1 MRLVVDIS
9 RDYVRQRHA
18 IKISLIAEGP
28 HLPDEYALLLRM
40 PRSQISTLWQ
50 VTGYRRLLIARF
62 ISNLGNGM
70 APTAIAFGI
79 LALKGAT
86 PSSLSMVLVSQAVP
100 LVIFLPIGGVVADR
114 FKRAVIVST
123 TDIILS
129 VVIFAI
135 AALFQFGHARI
146 LYLAILSAIAG
157 ILNALWWP
165 TFPGLTPSIVSQDH
179 LQGANAYLQVVS
191 NFGIIVG
198 SAMGGILV
206 ASLGSGPAMA
216 FDALTFLAAGLLVWN
231 LRSYSEVKSESESL
245 IHELRSGLHEFLAR
259 RWVVVIVA
267 AFSIIVMIQR
277 GAEGVLGPVL
287 AKQHFDGPRS
297 WGLIATFESV
307 GFLVGSLVGSR
318 YRPKYP
324 MLFCM
329 IITLTASGFLLLM
342 AIPASLLMIG
352 VGAFAWGATMDLW
365 GVYWMTALQTHIPRD
380 SLSRVVSY
388 DAMGSLMLGP
398 IGLALAGPAIV
409 VVGLRNSFLI
419 GAIVIALCIGAALL
433 EPQVRRLTSAI
444 PNA

>member
-1 MRLVVDIS
+1 MRLVVNIS
-9 RDYVRQRHA
+9 CDYFGQGHALKVSRQA
-18 IKISLIAEGP
+18 QGT
-28 HLPDEYALLLRM
+28 HLSAGYAWLLRM
-40 PRSQISTLWQ
+40 PESQFSTLWQ
-50 VTGYRRLLIARF
+50 VDGYRRLLIARF

-70 APTAIAFGI
+70 APTALAFGV

-86 PSSLSMVLVSQAVP
+86 PSSLGVVLAAQAIP
-100 LVIFLPIGGVVADR
+100 LVVFLPIGGVIADR
-114 FKRAVIVST
+114 FKRAVIVSS
-123 TDIILS
+123 TDMILS

-165 TFPGLTPSIVSQDH
+165 AFPGLTPSVVGEDR

-191 NFGIIVG
+191 NLGIIVG

-206 ASLGSGPAMA
+206 ASFGSGPAIA
-216 FDALTFLAAGLLVWN
+216 FDATTFLVAGLLVWK
-231 LRSYSEVKSESESL
+231 LRSYSEVKSESASL
-245 IHELRSGLHEFLAR
+245 IHELRSGLREFLAR
-259 RWVVVIVA
+259 RWVVAIVA
-267 AFSIIVMIQR
+267 AFSIIVMILR

-287 AKQHFDGPRS
+287 AKRHFDGPKS
-297 WGLIATFESV
+297 WALIATFESV

-329 IITLTASGFLLLM
+329 IITFSASVFLMLM
-342 AIPASLLMIG
+342 AIPAPLLVIG

-388 DAMGSLMLGP
+388 DAMGSLMFGP

-409 VVGLRNSFLI
+409 IVGLRNSFLI
-419 GAIVIALCIGAALL
+419 GAFVIALCIGGALL
-433 EPQVRRLTSAI
+433 EPQVRRLTGAV
-444 PNA
+444 PNS